1 MTHYVR
7 SSNYGPQAVSGYP
20 YPDHGCCPKPMPM
33 TMPMVKPAAMKKP
46 KPCLPPMPSANV
58 TNVRPKF
65 MEHLME
71 HLGEHITVVTK
82 CGKLEGKLCDVCIDH
97 LALMTHGSHSK
108 KAHVLYD
115 QICYFM

>member
-1 MTHYVR
+1 
-7 SSNYGPQAVSGYP
+7 
-20 YPDHGCCPKPMPM
+20 
-33 TMPMVKPAAMKKP
+33 
-46 KPCLPPMPSANV
+46 
-58 TNVRPKF
+58 